1 MKENIIDDK
10 AYRFAIRIVN
20 MFKYLT
26 REKKEFTLSKQCL
39 RSGTSI
45 GALVKESLFAQS
57 RRDFISKMSIAAK
70 EAMETRYWLSL
81 LCDTGYIDADSYK
94 SISKDCNELV
104 KILTSIL
111 LTTKKNF
118 NTQCTPSHN
127 F

>member
-45 GALVKESLFAQS
+45 GALVKESFYAQS
-57 RRDFISKMSIAAK
+57 RRDFISKISIAAK
-70 EAMETRYWLSL
+70 EALETRYWLSL
-81 LCDTGYIDADSYK
+81 LCDTGYIDATSYK
-94 SISKDCNELV
+94 SIANDCNELI
-104 KILTSIL
+104 KILSAIL
-111 LTTKKNF
+111 ISTKKSL
-118 NTQCTPSHN
+118 TPQPTNNS
-127 F
+127 